1 VKDDKELWRRYR
13 QTKDQTVKEQLI
25 RKYLYLVKYVAGRM
39 AMRLPSHVDVDDL
52 SSAGVMGF
60 LAALEA
66 YDPER
71 EVDFP
76 TYALNRIRGSI
87 LDELRG
93 LDWVPRFVR
102 KKARIV
108 ERALA
113 DLEQQLKRQPTN
125 EEVAAHLGM
134 SLEEYHQT
142 LSEIKGNT
150 LVSLDEGWSD
160 ERAEGAPIPAQT
172 PKELNQPDPFIDL
185 ALRERRTIL
194 AKLIDTLPAQER
206 TVLALYYYDELTMK
220 EIGEVLDISESR
232 VSQVHSGA
240 VLRLRARLKRQRIQA
255 ADLDLA
261 DDTGHPAGSR
271 STVGRK

>member
-1 VKDDKELWRRYR
+1 MKDDKELWRTYKR
-13 QTKDQTVKEQLI
+13 TKDESVKEQLI
-25 RKYLYLVKYVAGRM
+25 RRYLYLVKYVAGRM
-39 AMRLPSHVDVDDL
+39 ALRLPSHVDVDDL
-52 SSAGVMGF
+52 SGAGAMGF

-102 KKARIV
+102 KKARMV
-108 ERALA
+108 ERAISE
-113 DLEQQLKRQPTN
+113 LEQLLHRHPTD
-125 EEVAAHLGM
+125 EEMAAHLKI
-134 SLEEYHQT
+134 SLEEYHET
-142 LSEIKGNT
+142 LGEIRGNT

-160 ERAEGAPIPAQT
+160 ERPDSGPIPSQT
-172 PKELNQPDPFIDL
+172 PRETNQLDPFMDL
-185 ALRERRTIL
+185 AIKERRSIL
-194 AKLIDTLPAQER
+194 AKLIETLPPQER

-240 VLRLRARLKRQRIQA
+240 VLRLRARLKRQRIQVS
-255 ADLDLA
+255 DLA
-261 DDTGHPAGSR
+261 LADQVSNSPT
-271 STVGRK
+271 GRK

>member
-13 QTKDQTVKEQLI
+13 QTKDQAIKEQLI

-39 AMRLPSHVDVDDL
+39 AMKLPSHVDVDDL

-113 DLEQQLKRQPTN
+113 ELEQQLKRQPMN

-134 SLEEYHQT
+134 SLEEYYET

-150 LVSLDEGWSD
+150 LVSLDEGWND
-160 ERAEGAPIPAQT
+160 ERSEGASIPAQT
-172 PKELNQPDPFIDL
+172 PKEMNQPDPFMDL
-185 ALRERRTIL
+185 ALNERRAIL
-194 AKLIDTLPAQER
+194 AKLIDTLPPQER

-220 EIGEVLDISESR
+220 EIGEALDISESR

-255 ADLDLA
+255 TDLDLA
-261 DDTGHPAGSR
+261 DDAGHPTGSR
-271 STVGRK
+271 SSAGRK

>member
-1 VKDDKELWRRYR
+1 MKDDKELWRTYKR
-13 QTKDQTVKEQLI
+13 TKDQAVKEQLI

-39 AMRLPSHVDVDDL
+39 AMKLPSHVDVDDL
-52 SSAGVMGF
+52 SGAGAMGF

-102 KKARIV
+102 KKARMV
-108 ERALA
+108 ERALGE
-113 DLEQQLKRQPTN
+113 LEQRLKRQPTD
-125 EEVAAHLGM
+125 EEVAQHLKM
-134 SLEEYHQT
+134 SLAEYHQT
-142 LSEIKGNT
+142 LNEVRGNT

-160 ERAEGAPIPAQT
+160 ERSEGGPLPSQT
-172 PKELNQPDPFIDL
+172 PKELNQPDPFMDL
-185 ALRERRTIL
+185 AVKERRTIL
-194 AKLIDTLPAQER
+194 AKLIDTLPRQER

-240 VLRLRARLKRQRIQA
+240 VLRLKARLKRQRIQQG
-255 ADLDLA
+255 DLA
-261 DDTGHPAGSR
+261 LGDDTGHPAMSKP
-271 STVGRK
+271 SGRK

>member
-1 VKDDKELWRRYR
+1 MKDDKELWRRYR
-13 QTKDQTVKEQLI
+13 QTKDQTIKEQLI

-39 AMRLPSHVDVDDL
+39 ALKLPSHVDIDDL

-113 DLEQQLKRQPTN
+113 ELEQQFKRQPTN

-134 SLEEYHQT
+134 SLEEYHTT

-160 ERAEGAPIPAQT
+160 ERSEGASIPAQT
-172 PKELNQPDPFIDL
+172 PKELNQPDPFMDL
-185 ALRERRTIL
+185 ALNERRAIL
-194 AKLIDTLPAQER
+194 AKLIDMLPPQER

-255 ADLDLA
+255 TDLDLA
-261 DDTGHPAGSR
+261 DETGHPTGSR
-271 STVGRK
+271 STAGRK